1 MDLLKAVNEIL
12 PKLGEHPVTSLDSRS
27 PTLAVILPEIESEI
41 ALLLQPGWWFNKFLN
56 VDLYPDSE
64 GSLNVPDDT
73 LSFISNRDYPMIIQ
87 RGELFYDAAKRSY
100 IFEVGRPVRGT
111 LIQSLS
117 FEELPE
123 SAARFVL
130 FSSLVTI
137 YATDIGL
144 EQVVQLWQSYAQN
157 AQANMEQEHLR
168 QHQYTIKQSRQYQKL
183 RRAMRG

>member
-27 PTLAVILPEIESEI
+27 PTLGVILPQIDSEI
-41 ALLLQPGWWFNKFLN
+41 ALLLQPGWWFNKATD
-56 VDLYPDSE
+56 VDLYPNSE
-64 GSLNVPDDT
+64 GELDVPDDT
-73 LSFISNRDYPMIIQ
+73 LSFVPNRDMPDIVQ
-87 RGELFYDAAKRSY
+87 RGEQFYNGQTRSY
-100 IFEVGRPVRGT
+100 LFPVGVPIRGT
-111 LIQSLS
+111 LIQTMTFDL
-117 FEELPE
+117 LPE

-130 FSSLVTI
+130 FSALITI

-157 AQANMEQEHLR
+157 AQSNMEQEHLR
-168 QHQYTIKQSRQYQKL
+168 HRRYNIRESRQYQKL

>member
-27 PTLAVILPEIESEI
+27 PTLGVILPQIDSEI
-41 ALLLQPGWWFNKFLN
+41 ALLLQPGWWFNAFRN
-56 VDLYPDSE
+56 VELFPNSE
-64 GSLNVPDDT
+64 GGIDVPDDT
-73 LSFISNRDYPMIIQ
+73 LSFIPNKGQPDIVQ
-87 RGELFYDAAKRSY
+87 RGEQFFNGATRSY
-100 IFEVGRPVRGT
+100 IFTQTITGT
-111 LIQSLS
+111 LIQTLT

-130 FSSLVTI
+130 FSALITI

-168 QHQYTIKQSRQYQKL
+168 HRQFTVKSSRQYQKL